1 MLNNSTIPK
10 IIAVLGPTAVGKSK
24 FAIELAQK
32 IDAEIISAD
41 SIQIYRYFDIG
52 TSKPSHAER
61 RSVPHHL
68 IDIRYPDQD
77 FSAGSYREAATRIIN
92 ELSRK
97 NRRIIIVGGS
107 FLYIRVLLSGLIEN
121 VPANADVRKEIEKVK
136 SEKGTEY
143 LYNELRQI
151 DADYTDKINR
161 NDFIRIQRAL
171 EVYYLTGTKIS
182 ELHKTHGFSGNE
194 YNALRLALYS
204 DPERLNGIINN
215 RVDTIMQK
223 GLVEEVRYIRSLGY
237 SKDAK
242 PMGSIGYKEINQ
254 YLDSE
259 IDFEEAVELIKRNTR
274 RFAKR
279 QMTWI
284 RGEDDLRWYEIERE
298 KEKLM
303 QDCLDFYGL

>member
-1 MLNNSTIPK
+1 LLNNSIIPK
-10 IIAVLGPTAVGKSK
+10 IIAILGPTAVGKSK

-41 SIQIYRYFDIG
+41 SIQVYRYFDTG
-52 TSKPSHAER
+52 TSKPSCTER
-61 RSVPHHL
+61 KSIPHHL
-68 IDIRYPDQD
+68 VDIRYPDQD
-77 FSAGSYREAATRIIN
+77 FNAGLYKEAATGVIN
-92 ELSRK
+92 ELRK
-97 NRRIIIVGGS
+97 KNKRIIIVGGS
-107 FLYIRVLLSGLIEN
+107 FLYIKVLLSGLIEN
-121 VPANADVRKEIEKVK
+121 VPANADVRKAIEKVK
-136 SEKGTEY
+136 SEKGTMY
-143 LYNELRQI
+143 LYNELRRI
-151 DADYTDKINR
+151 DADYAYKINR

-182 ELHKTHGFSGNE
+182 ELHEIHGFSGNE
-194 YNALRLALYS
+194 YNAFKLVLYS
-204 DPERLNGIINN
+204 NPERLNEIINK
-215 RVDTIMQK
+215 RVDTIMRK
-223 GLVEEVRYIRSLGY
+223 GLVEEVKYIRSLGY

-259 IDFEEAVELIKRNTR
+259 IDIKEAVELIKRNTR

-284 RGEDDLRWYEIERE
+284 RGEDGLKWYDLESE

>member
-32 IDAEIISAD
+32 INADIISAD

-121 VPANADVRKEIEKVK
+121 VPANVDVRKEIEKVK

-194 YNALRLALYS
+194 YNAFRLALYS

-259 IDFEEAVELIKRNTR
+259 LDVEEAVELIKRNTR